1 MAETITANVMAAR
14 LSRELKRPI
23 TAKAVRGWVRQ
34 NMAAHDKAKHPEY
47 QAHLYTAAEQ
57 AAITKGFRARS
68 ANARVQAEA
77 KRPRAAAKAATK
89 PRAAKPQ
96 AKPVTKPAAPEAPAS

>member
-23 TAKAVRGWVRQ
+23 TAKAVRGWVRA

-47 QAHLYTAAEQ
+47 QAHLYSAAEQ
-57 AAITKGFRARS
+57 AAITKGFKARS

-77 KRPRAAAKAATK
+77 KRPRAAAKAKGATGTVRVRTK
-89 PRAAKPQ
+89 PA
-96 AKPVTKPAAPEAPAS
+96 TKPAAPEAPAS